1 METLLA
7 HMTTRFLQKKYLL
20 PLGILLAMVLGLLA
34 PSVGLA
40 VRGSIGTNPLVA
52 IIFLLCGW
60 EVDLNDCR
68 FTRKTLAIFISGAF
82 LALILSPW
90 MASLLAHIMRLGEQA
105 TLGLIVISAVPPTL
119 SSGIVF
125 TKNAL
130 GNVFLAMTVTIGY
143 NIMGVF
149 TMPPMIAWCLSSCV
163 ELEISP
169 LKLFLQMC
177 LYIILPF
184 AVGGSLKYLCR
195 INCPKWMA
203 HIPNICVILLLIS
216 FFADFRKMLLDSPA
230 SLLIASAFAGMLL
243 HILQLAI
250 IWYGGLLAGFT
261 PEDRKAMLFTAG
273 TKTLSVTLTVL
284 AFLHAD
290 TGLAAVPCTVFYTV
304 QMLLDSM
311 LSAHMGKR
319 A

>member
-1 METLLA
+1 
-7 HMTTRFLQKKYLL
+7 MTTRFLQKKYLL
-20 PLGILLAMVLGLLA
+20 PIGILFAMLLGIVA
-34 PSVGLA
+34 PAVGLA
-40 VRGSIGTNPLVA
+40 VRGTVGTNPLVA
-52 IIFLLCGW
+52 VIFLLCGW
-60 EVDLNDCR
+60 EVDLNECR
-68 FTRKTLAIFISGAF
+68 FTRKTLAIFISGAL
-82 LALILSPW
+82 LALIISPW
-90 MASLLAHIMRLGEQA
+90 MASFLAHVMRLGEQA

-143 NIMGVF
+143 NIIGVF

-184 AVGGSLKYLCR
+184 VVGGSLKYLCH

-203 HIPNICVILLLIS
+203 NIPNICVILLLIS
-216 FFADFRKMLLDSPA
+216 FFADFRKMLLDSPI
-230 SLLIASAFAGMLL
+230 SLLVASAVAGVLL
-243 HILQLAI
+243 HLMQLAI
-250 IWYGGLLAGFT
+250 IWYGGLLSGFS
-261 PEDRKAMLFTAG
+261 EDARKALLFTAG
-273 TKTLSVTLTVL
+273 TKTLSITLTVL
-284 AFLHAD
+284 TFLHAD

-304 QMLLDSM
+304 QMLFDSM
-311 LSAHMGKR
+311 LSGQMGRQLKQS
-319 A
+319 